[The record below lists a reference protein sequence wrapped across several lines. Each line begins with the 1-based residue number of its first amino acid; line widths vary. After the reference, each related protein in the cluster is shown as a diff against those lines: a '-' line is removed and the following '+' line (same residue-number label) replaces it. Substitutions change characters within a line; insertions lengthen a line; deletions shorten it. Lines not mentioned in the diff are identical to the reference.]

1 MEDRILSERIKRLK
15 DEVVSI
21 KPKICIERARLITE
35 SYKETESLPMVMRRA
50 KALEKILLN
59 MSIYISEGELI
70 VGNQASKPRSAPI
83 FPEYS
88 WDWIAEE
95 IDSFDK
101 RPSDRFE
108 IAEDDKKELLSILK
122 YWKGKTVKDRVL
134 ATQTEDVL
142 EDRKIGVLGWEGNVT
157 AGQGHIVVDYEMAL
171 NKGFKGIIEDSREKL
186 KSLNLSDPE
195 DLRKK
200 PFYEAVIIAFN
211 AGIQF
216 GKRYAN
222 LAQKLA
228 CEETNPI
235 RKKELE
241 AISEICNWVP
251 ENPPR
256 NFKEAI
262 QIIWFVQ
269 LILQIESN
277 GHSISLGRFDQYM
290 YPYYKKDI
298 EKGILTKEEAL
309 ELIECFYIKL
319 FSVNKIRP
327 WSHTRFVSGYPTYQN
342 LIVGG
347 QTKDGRDATNELSYL
362 CLDALA
368 DIRLSE
374 PNFYVRYHENMPKD
388 FLKKCI
394 EVIKIGFGMP
404 ALVNDKVIIPSLM
417 NRGVTLEDAMN
428 YSTMGCLEVQVPG
441 KWGYRANG
449 KSKFNL
455 LKILELALNNGVD
468 PRTGIQ
474 LCPGEGN
481 LTDFKSFDDVM
492 KAWEKQLKFF
502 MELQVTADN
511 INDLAMEELAPDV
524 FCSALVQDCLG
535 RGKTLMEG
543 GAVYDMMSGCQV
555 GVANVGNSLSAIKEL
570 VFDKKVISLEDL
582 DKALKNNFEGIEGKR
597 IQELLINRAA
607 KYGND
612 DDSVDLITKEAFD
625 IYVNGIENY
634 KNTRYGRG
642 PIGGIFIPATVTIS
656 ANVPSGAVVGATP
669 DGRKAGEP
677 TNDGVSPVHGTE
689 KHGPTAVIKSVT
701 KLSTLLMTGGQLL
714 NMRFNKTM
722 LNSEETIEKFMA
734 LIRTFFD
741 RYGWHVQFNMISS
754 EVLKEARRNPEKYKD
769 LVIRVAGYSAVFVSL
784 DPTVQE
790 DIINRMEYQL

>member
-1 MEDRILSERIKRLK
+1 MKDKILSERITKLK

-21 KPKICIERARLITE
+21 KPKICIERARLVTE
-35 SYKETESLPMVMRRA
+35 SYKETEPLPMVIRRA
-50 KALEKILLN
+50 RALEKILLN
-59 MSIYISEGELI
+59 MSIYISDGELI
-70 VGNQASKPRSAPI
+70 VGNQASRPRSAPI

-88 WDWIAEE
+88 WDWIVEE
-95 IDSFDK
+95 IDSYDK
-101 RPSDRFE
+101 RPSDKFE
-108 IAEDDKKELLSILK
+108 ISEDDKKRLLELLK
-122 YWKGKTVKDRVL
+122 FWKGKTVKDRVL
-134 ATQTEDVL
+134 ATQTKDVL
-142 EDRKIGVLGWEGNVT
+142 RDKEVGVLGWEGNVT
-157 AGQGHIVVDYEMAL
+157 AGQGHIVVDYEMVL
-171 NKGFKGIIEDSREKL
+171 KNGFKGVIKKSQEKL
-186 KSLNLSDPE
+186 KSLNLTDPE
-195 DLRKK
+195 DLRKR
-200 PFYEAVIIAFN
+200 PFLKAVSIVFHS
-211 AGIQF
+211 GIRF
-216 GKRYAN
+216 GKRYAK

-228 CEETNPI
+228 SEETEPM

-241 AISEICNWVP
+241 SIAKICDCIP

-256 NFKEAI
+256 NFKEAM
-262 QIIWFVQ
+262 QMVWFVQ

-277 GHSISLGRFDQYM
+277 GHSVSLGRFDQYM
-290 YPYYKKDI
+290 YPYYRRDM
-298 EKGILTKEEAL
+298 EAGTLTKEEAL

-347 QTKDGRDATNELSYL
+347 QTEDGRDATNELSYL

-368 DIRLSE
+368 DVRLSE
-374 PNFYVRYHENMPKD
+374 PNFYVRYHDNMPED
-388 FLKKCI
+388 FLRKCI
-394 EVIKIGFGMP
+394 DVIKIGFGMP

-441 KWGYRANG
+441 KWGYRSNG

-455 LKILELALNNGVD
+455 LKILELALNNGLD

-474 LCPGEGN
+474 LCEGEGN
-481 LTDFKSFDDVM
+481 LADFKSFDDVM

-502 MELQVTADN
+502 MALQVTADN
-511 INDLAMEELAPDV
+511 INDLAIEELAPDV
-524 FCSALVQDCLG
+524 FCSALVHDCLD

-543 GAVYDMMSGCQV
+543 GAVYDIMSGCQV

-570 VFDKKVISLEDL
+570 VFDKNIISLEEL
-582 DKALKNNFEGIEGKR
+582 DKVLKNNFEGIEGR
-597 IQELLINRAA
+597 RVQELLINRAA

-612 DDSVDLITKEAFD
+612 DDYVDLITKKAFD
-625 IYVNGIENY
+625 IYVNGIEKY

-642 PIGGIFIPATVTIS
+642 PIGGIFTPATVTIS
-656 ANVPSGAVVGATP
+656 ANVPSGAIVGATP

-689 KHGPTAVIKSVT
+689 KHGPTAVVKSVT

-722 LNSEETIEKFMA
+722 LNSEETLEKFIA
-734 LIRTFFD
+734 LLRTFFD

-754 EVLKEARRNPEKYKD
+754 DVLKQARRHPDKHKD
-769 LVIRVAGYSAVFVSL
+769 LVIRVAGYSALFVSL
-784 DPTVQE
+784 DPVVQG
-790 DIINRMEYQL
+790 DIINRMEYQM